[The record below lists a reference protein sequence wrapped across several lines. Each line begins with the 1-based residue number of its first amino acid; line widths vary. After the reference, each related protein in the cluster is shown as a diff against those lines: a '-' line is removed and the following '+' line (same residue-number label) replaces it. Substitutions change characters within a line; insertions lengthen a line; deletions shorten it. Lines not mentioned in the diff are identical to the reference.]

1 MRNVK
6 SILGAALVLTA
17 ICAVV
22 VAALAATNLLTADT
36 IAAAQEKA
44 TNAACSAVLPAAET
58 FTPAVPADGAWDE
71 GVEAVYSGANA
82 DGMTVGYVVKT
93 STSGKS
99 SGLIVMTGI
108 TADGTVSGVQVIDNN
123 ETAGYVDT
131 VEKAGLL
138 ERLTGIADNATEVD
152 AVSTATKTSNGIKS
166 GVELALAVY
175 EEVSVDG

>member
-6 SILGAALVLTA
+6 SILGAALTLTV

-44 TNAACSAVLPAAET
+44 TNEACAAVLSTAQT
-58 FTPAVPADGAWDE
+58 FAVVDGEWE
-71 GVEAVYSGANA
+71 KGVEEVYVGAAA

-108 TADGTVSGVQVIDNN
+108 AADGTVSGVQVIEDS

-131 VEKAGLL
+131 VTKAGLL
-138 ERLTGIADNATEVD
+138 DRLTGISSGAQDVD
-152 AVSTATKTSNGIKS
+152 AVSTATKTSNGVKN
-166 GVELALAVY
+166 GVALALAVY
-175 EEVSVDG
+175 EEVSANG

>member
-44 TNAACSAVLPAAET
+44 TNEACAAVLDTASSFAVLDGKWQDGVET
-58 FTPAVPADGAWDE
+58 VYVGTAADG
-71 GVEAVYSGANA
+71 V
-82 DGMTVGYVVKT
+82 TVGYVVKT
-93 STSGKS
+93 STTGKS

-108 TADGTVSGVQVIDNN
+108 ATDGTVSGVRIVEDS
-123 ETAGYVDT
+123 ETAGYTDT

-138 ERLTGIADNATEVD
+138 DRLTGIHGDVAAVD
-152 AVSTATKTSNGIKS
+152 GVSTATKTSNGIKN

-175 EEVSVDG
+175 EEVSVGG